1 MGERMSRIGQT
12 FERLQNVHERALIP
26 YVTAGDP
33 DLEMTKMLVREMARR
48 GGDLI
53 EIGVPFSDPLADGP
67 IIQRASQRALQG
79 GTTLRKIL
87 ATVNDLRRDV
97 DVPLILMTYYNP
109 VFRYGEEAFVADA
122 LDAGVDGLIVPDLPP
137 EEAQTLLDL
146 SGDTSLDLIFLA
158 APTSTAAR
166 LAMISQASRGFI
178 YYVSRLGTTGVRD
191 RLAEDLRMMLENVR
205 ASTSQPITVGFG
217 VSTPD
222 HVRLV
227 AELADGVVVASAILK
242 LLEDLGDGED
252 KLEHVGDFVA
262 ALKAGTRLAP
272 IEPKPLV
279 S

>member
-1 MGERMSRIGQT
+1 MGRISQT
-12 FERLQNVHERALIP
+12 FEHLRKIHERALIP

-33 DLEMTKMLVREMARR
+33 DLEMTKTLACEMVRR

-79 GTTLRKIL
+79 GATLRNIL
-87 ATVNDLRRDV
+87 RTVSELRREV
-97 DVPLILMTYYNP
+97 DVPLVLLSYYNP

-122 LDAGVDGLIVPDLPP
+122 LDAGVDGIIIPDLPP
-137 EEAQTLLDL
+137 EEAQTLMGLTVDTALDV
-146 SGDTSLDLIFLA
+146 IFLA
-158 APTSTAAR
+158 APTSTSAR
-166 LAMISQASRGFI
+166 LALIAEASQGFL
-178 YYVSRLGTTGVRD
+178 YYVSRLGTTGIRD
-191 RLAEDLRMMLENVR
+191 QLSEDLRMMLENVR
-205 ASTSQPITVGFG
+205 ASTSKPITVGFG

-242 LLEDLGDGED
+242 LIEDLGGREGW
-252 KLEHVGDFVA
+252 LEQVGDFVA
-262 ALKAGTRLAP
+262 ALKAGTRLVPVEPQPP
-272 IEPKPLV
+272 I

>member
-1 MGERMSRIGQT
+1 MGRIGQT
-12 FERLQNVHERALIP
+12 FERLQKVHERALIP

-33 DLEMTKMLVREMARR
+33 DLEMTKTLIREMVRR

-67 IIQRASQRALQG
+67 IIQRASQRALRA

-87 ATVNDLRRDV
+87 ATVSELRRDV

-146 SGDTSLDLIFLA
+146 SADTPLDLIFLA

-166 LAMISQASRGFI
+166 LAMVSEASRGFI
-178 YYVSRLGTTGVRD
+178 YYVSRLGTTGVREQ
-191 RLAEDLRMMLENVR
+191 LAEDLRMMLENVR
-205 ASTSQPITVGFG
+205 ASTSQPIAVGFG
-217 VSTPD
+217 VSTPE
-222 HVRLV
+222 HVQLV

-242 LLEDLGDGED
+242 LLEDLGGQED
-252 KLEHVGDFVA
+252 RLDHVGEFVA

-272 IEPKPLV
+272 IEPKPPA

>member
-1 MGERMSRIGQT
+1 MGRIGQT
-12 FERLQNVHERALIP
+12 FEYLQKAHERALIP

-33 DLEMTKMLVREMARR
+33 DLELTKTLVREMVRR

-87 ATVNDLRRDV
+87 TTVSELRREV
-97 DVPLILMTYYNP
+97 DAPLILMTYYNP

-137 EEAQTLLDL
+137 EEAQTLIDL
-146 SGDTSLDLIFLA
+146 SADTPLDLIFLA

-166 LAMISQASRGFI
+166 LTMISEASRGFI
-178 YYVSRLGTTGVRD
+178 YYVSRLGTTGIRD
-191 RLAEDLRMMLENVR
+191 RLAEDLRVMLENVR
-205 ASTSQPITVGFG
+205 ASTSQPIAVGFG
-217 VSTPD
+217 VSTPE

-242 LLEDLGDGED
+242 LLEDLGGRED

-262 ALKAGTRLAP
+262 ALKTGTHLAP
-272 IEPKPLV
+272 IEPRPPV
-279 S
+279 T

>member
-1 MGERMSRIGQT
+1 MSRISQT
-12 FERLQNVHERALIP
+12 FEHLQKTHERALIP

-33 DLEMTKMLVREMARR
+33 DLEMTKRLVREMVRR
-48 GGDLI
+48 GGDII

-87 ATVNDLRRDV
+87 QTVSELRHEV
-97 DVPLILMTYYNP
+97 DVPLVLMTYYNP

-122 LDAGVDGLIVPDLPP
+122 LDAGVDGIIVPDLPP
-137 EEAQTLLDL
+137 EEGQSLMDFTT
-146 SGDTSLDLIFLA
+146 DTPLEMIFLA
-158 APTSTAAR
+158 APTSTSAR
-166 LAMISQASRGFI
+166 LALISEASRGFV

-191 RLAEDLRMMLENVR
+191 QLADDLRLMLEQLR
-205 ASTSQPITVGFG
+205 TSTSKPITVGFG
-217 VSTPD
+217 VSTPE

-242 LLEDLGDGED
+242 LMEDLADRTD
-252 KLEHVGDFVA
+252 RLEHVGDFVA
-262 ALKAGTRLAP
+262 ALKAATRVPPAELRLPA
-272 IEPKPLV
+272 

>member
-1 MGERMSRIGQT
+1 MGRIGQT
-12 FERLQNVHERALIP
+12 FERLQKAHERALIP

-33 DLEMTKMLVREMARR
+33 DLEMTKALVREMVRR

-79 GTTLRKIL
+79 GATLRKIL
-87 ATVNDLRRDV
+87 ATLSELRCEF

-109 VFRYGEEAFVADA
+109 VFRYGEEAFVADV

-146 SGDTSLDLIFLA
+146 CADTPLDLVFLA

-166 LAMISQASRGFI
+166 LALISQASRGFI
-178 YYVSRLGTTGVRD
+178 YYVSRLGTTGVREQ
-191 RLAEDLRMMLENVR
+191 LAEDLRLTLENVR
-205 ASTSQPITVGFG
+205 ASTSQPIAVGFG
-217 VSTPD
+217 VSTPE

-242 LLEDLGDGED
+242 LLEDLSASED
-252 KLEHVGDFVA
+252 RLEHVGDFIA
-262 ALKAGTRLAP
+262 ALKAATRLAP
-272 IEPKPLV
+272 IEPKPLA

>member
-1 MGERMSRIGQT
+1 MGRISQT
-12 FERLQNVHERALIP
+12 FERLQKTRERALIP

-33 DLEMTKMLVREMARR
+33 DLTMTKTLVREMVRR

-87 ATVNDLRRDV
+87 RTVSELRRDV

-109 VFRYGEEAFVADA
+109 VLRYGEEAFVADA
-122 LDAGVDGLIVPDLPP
+122 LDAGVDGIIVPDLPP
-137 EEAQTLLDL
+137 EEAQALMELTADTPLDV
-146 SGDTSLDLIFLA
+146 IFLA
-158 APTSTAAR
+158 APTSTSAR
-166 LAMISQASRGFI
+166 LRLISEASRGFI
-178 YYVSRLGTTGVRD
+178 YYMSRLGTTGIRD
-191 RLAEDLRMMLENVR
+191 RLAEDLRVMLEKVR
-205 ASTSQPITVGFG
+205 ASTAKPIAVGIG

-227 AELADGVVVASAILK
+227 SEMADGVVVGSAIVK
-242 LLEDLGDGED
+242 LIEDLEGREEWLDQI
-252 KLEHVGDFVA
+252 GDFIA

-272 IEPKPLV
+272 IEPQPPA

>member
-1 MGERMSRIGQT
+1 VGRISQS
-12 FERLQNVHERALIP
+12 FERLQKTRERALIP

-33 DLEMTKMLVREMARR
+33 DLTMTKTLVREMVRR

-87 ATVNDLRRDV
+87 RTVSELRRDV

-109 VFRYGEEAFVADA
+109 VLRYGEEAFVADA
-122 LDAGVDGLIVPDLPP
+122 LDAGVDGIIVPDLPP
-137 EEAQTLLDL
+137 EEAQALMELTADTPLDV
-146 SGDTSLDLIFLA
+146 IFLA
-158 APTSTAAR
+158 APTSTSAR
-166 LAMISQASRGFI
+166 LRLISEASQGFI
-178 YYVSRLGTTGVRD
+178 YYMSRLGTTGIRD
-191 RLAEDLRMMLENVR
+191 RLAEDLRVMLEKVR
-205 ASTSQPITVGFG
+205 ASTAKPIAVGIG

-227 AELADGVVVASAILK
+227 SEMADGVVVGSAIVK
-242 LLEDLGDGED
+242 LIEDLEGREERLDQI
-252 KLEHVGDFVA
+252 GDFIA

-272 IEPKPLV
+272 IEPQPPA

>member
-1 MGERMSRIGQT
+1 MGRISQT
-12 FERLQNVHERALIP
+12 FARLQKAHERALMP

-33 DLEMTKMLVREMARR
+33 NLETTKMLVHEMVRR

-87 ATVNDLRRDV
+87 HMVGELRRDV
-97 DVPLILMTYYNP
+97 DVPLVLMTYYNP

-122 LDAGVDGLIVPDLPP
+122 LDAGVDGIIVPDLPP
-137 EEAQTLLDL
+137 EEAQTLIDL
-146 SGDTSLDLIFLA
+146 TGDTPLDMIFLA

-166 LAMISQASRGFI
+166 LGLISETSQGFI

-191 RLAEDLRMMLENVR
+191 QLADDLRSMLMQVR
-205 ASTSQPITVGFG
+205 ASTSKPIAVGVG
-217 VSTPD
+217 VSTPE
-222 HVRLV
+222 HVQQV
-227 AELADGVVVASAILK
+227 TEMADGVVVGSAIVQLI
-242 LLEDLGDGED
+242 EDLQGRDD
-252 KLEHVGDFVA
+252 RLAQVGDFVA
-262 ALKAGTRLAP
+262 TLKAATHLAP
-272 IEPKPLV
+272 AEARPAT